1 MKIIACGP
9 EEVIVSMSVK
19 ELERMSDVKIGDF
32 YGNGGLSY
40 SKAAGKEIDI
50 NKFCDALYNLKLAHE
65 TKDKVIDNLKT
76 IIKRIDDAYFP
87 IADFNDFKAERVK

>member
-19 ELERMSDVKIGDF
+19 ELERMADIKIGDY

-40 SKAAGKEIDI
+40 TKAAGKEIDI
-50 NKFCDALYNLKLAHE
+50 NKFCYALYDLKLAHE
-65 TKDKVIDNLKT
+65 TKEKVIDNLQT
-76 IIKRIDDAYFP
+76 MIKRINEAYFP
-87 IADFNDFKAERVK
+87 IAEFNDFKAEIVK